1 MTTEHLGVFRVLL
14 SDVISLKCYL
24 CRGTLECSFVDVL
37 YDCGRIYFSVGVTDG
52 VIPHP
57 AERRLVWGAC
67 LDGHEDSHLE
77 TDSS

>member
-1 MTTEHLGVFRVLL
+1 M
-14 SDVISLKCYL
+14 I
-24 CRGTLECSFVDVL
+24 VDVF
-37 YDCGRIYFSVGVTDG
+37 YFSVGVTDG

-77 TDSS
+77 TDSSYS